1 MRTKTGSAASGCC
14 RERLQAAL
22 AGGGTGASGPRRNT
36 ERLVQSIIELGY
48 LPTQCNNSTV
58 AEKQLAA
65 RLIRAR
71 KAGSLSSEQEAA
83 LDNLAK
89 RVAQHRV
96 ALRRA
101 EARIAYAGKLMQ
113 EVRDLGHYPKKSQI
127 RSLAEQ
133 LLAEKLRWAR
143 KAKKF
148 SPEQEA
154 ELKALQQAE
163 IDSSEKARQGGEL
176 LFCQKR
182 KR

>member
-1 MRTKTGSAASGCC
+1 M
-14 RERLQAAL
+14 
-22 AGGGTGASGPRRNT
+22 
-36 ERLVQSIIELGY
+36 
-48 LPTQCNNSTV
+48 
-58 AEKQLAA
+58 
-65 RLIRAR
+65 
-71 KAGSLSSEQEAA
+71 
-83 LDNLAK
+83 DNLAQ

-101 EARIAYAGKLMQ
+101 EARIAYAGKLME

-163 IDSSEKARQGGEL
+163 MDSSEKARRTKAIAVWNAAYYQKNKARLVSKQKEYNATPHGKA
-176 LFCQKR
+176 KR
-182 KR
+182 KEYEATPHHKAYQKESFLARHGQAR